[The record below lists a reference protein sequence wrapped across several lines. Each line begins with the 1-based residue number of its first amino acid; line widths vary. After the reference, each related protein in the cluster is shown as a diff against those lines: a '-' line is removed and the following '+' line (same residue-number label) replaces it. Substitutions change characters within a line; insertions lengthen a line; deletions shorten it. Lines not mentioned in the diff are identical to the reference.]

1 MYVLQQHINGGKEGI
16 NLTSL
21 NLLRK
26 IISHQEEKDALIARY
41 LFFFLTF
48 FGFKMFLIIKYIK
61 ACNCTYL

>member
-16 NLTSL
+16 NVTSL

-26 IISHQEEKDALIARY
+26 IISHQEEKDALIACY
-41 LFFFLTF
+41 FFVTF